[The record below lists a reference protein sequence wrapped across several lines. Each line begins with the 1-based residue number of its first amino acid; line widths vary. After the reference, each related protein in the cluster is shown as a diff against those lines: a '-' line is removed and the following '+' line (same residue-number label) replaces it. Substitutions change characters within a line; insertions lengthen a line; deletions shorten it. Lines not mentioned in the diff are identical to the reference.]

1 MQLSDFNYH
10 LPPELIAQRPL
21 AERSQAR
28 LLVLADASLEDR
40 QVSSLPEL
48 LSPGD
53 LLVVNDTR
61 VVPARLFGQRPSG
74 GKIQVMVER
83 VLDAQRFW
91 RSWLSAG
98 RPRLVRS

>member
-61 VVPARLFGQRPSG
+61 VVPARLSDSG
-74 GKIQVMVER
+74 PAAAKFR
-83 VLDAQRFW
+83 
-91 RSWLSAG
+91 
-98 RPRLVRS
+98 